1 MSIIQDVLLFLA
13 NNIFQEVAI
22 LIGVITLIGLWVQKK
37 PVRDVVAGTLRAA
50 IGIYVLFAGVDLFV
64 EQLASFQEVVASA
77 VGAQPPAAA
86 RTLGDFL
93 AQQGGTVALV
103 IATAFILHLLLVL
116 FLRTRYVYLTGHLMF
131 WISVVAVAS
140 LVEMFGA
147 LPQGTLVVSGAIIVA
162 LYWTIQ
168 PLFIAPLMRKVIGSD
183 NWGYGHTSSAA
194 CAIAALIAPAFGSQE
209 EHGTERLELPKW
221 LGFFKDVNVST
232 ALIIAIIMLIAMIFA
247 SPDVLA
253 EQAAQYSEDLSPW
266 VWGFV
271 AAFRFAAG
279 IAILL
284 YGVRM
289 FLGEIVPAFQG
300 ISEKVIPNSRPAL
313 DVPTVFPF
321 ATTAVMIGFVSST
334 IVFLILMGIFAA
346 IGWFVLV
353 PPMIMLFFPGG
364 GAGVFGNR
372 FGGWRGAVIGGAV
385 NGIFLA
391 FGQAIFW
398 GLLSQ
403 SAPELATLADPD
415 WYLLSGVI
423 MLINQP
429 FAALDPAVGIWI
441 VTAIIIVLAGIWLWY
456 LKRSVSMPEEELADE
471 PLSASQAESEGNTE
485 KEEEESSL

>member
-1 MSIIQDVLLFLA
+1 MQILQDILFFLA
-13 NNIFQEVAI
+13 NNIFQEVGI
-22 LIGVITLIGLWVQKK
+22 LIGIITLIGLWVQRK
-37 PVRDVVAGTLRAA
+37 PIREVVEGTLRSV

-64 EQLASFQEVVASA
+64 GQLVAFQEVVASA
-77 VGAQPPAAA
+77 VGAVPPEAEV
-86 RTLGDFL
+86 TLGDFL
-93 AQQGGTVALV
+93 AQHGGSVALV
-103 IATAFILHLLLVL
+103 IAAAFIVHLVL
-116 FLRTRYVYLTGHLMF
+116 VLLIKTRYVYLTGHLMF
-131 WISVVAVAS
+131 WISVVVVAS
-140 LVEMFGA
+140 LVQVFGD
-147 LPQGTLVVSGAIIVA
+147 LPQVSLVLAGAIIVA

-194 CAIAALIAPAFGSQE
+194 AALAGVIAPAFGSQE
-209 EHGTERLELPKW
+209 EHGSERIKLPKW

-232 ALIIAIIMLIAMIFA
+232 ALVIAIIMLIAMIFA
-247 SPDVLA
+247 QPEVIA
-253 EQAAQYSEDLSPW
+253 EQAAQYDQEISPW

-271 AAFRFAAG
+271 VAFQFAAG

-300 ISEKVIPNSRPAL
+300 ISERVIPNSRPAL

-334 IVFLILMGIFAA
+334 IVFLIFLGIFAA
-346 IGWFVLV
+346 LGWFVLV

-372 FGGWRGAVIGGAV
+372 FGGWRGAVIGGAI

-403 SAPELATLADPD
+403 TAPELATLADPD
-415 WYLLSGVI
+415 WYIMSGVI
-423 MLINQP
+423 LGLAQP
-429 FAALDPAVGIWI
+429 FAALDPAVALWV
-441 VTAIIIVLAGIWLWY
+441 VTAIIAVIGGVWLFY
-456 LKRSVSMPEEELADE
+456 LKRAVPMPEEELAE
-471 PLSASQAESEGNTE
+471 APLEQAETEAETEAEG
-485 KEEEESSL
+485 EEGAEL